1 MPSNFDKYKG
11 IHPGKVLEQELKKR
25 NISQRP
31 FAQSIEEHPQSL
43 NAILKGKRG
52 MNTALSLKIEKQLA
66 LKEGT
71 LMTLQVFYDIKVEK
85 QRQGESDHPS
95 YSIIRKILFWDTKM
109 QQIDWQNQ
117 YAYVIER
124 VFERGNE
131 EEKKEIVRFYGK
143 DRVKSIIGTSRISYQ
158 KPLPLGNL
166 KNEK

>member
-1 MPSNFDKYKG
+1 MPSNLEKYKG

-25 NISQRP
+25 KISQRP
-31 FAQSIEEHPQSL
+31 FAQSIDEHPQSL

-66 LKEGT
+66 LEEGT

-85 QRQGESDHPS
+85 QKQGESDHPS
-95 YSIIRKILFWDTKM
+95 YAVIRRILFWDTTL

-117 YAYVIER
+117 HAYVIER

-131 EEKKEIVRFYGK
+131 DEKKEIVRFYGK

-158 KPLPLGNL
+158 KPLTIGKSE
-166 KNEK
+166 KNK